1 MTTTALFELP
11 CYYDFNCE
19 SLNMYASWSILV
31 RATKLFSK
39 PNVWSWHG
47 KTRGAPPTAGRVR
60 VCLDF
65 FFVTLFCVKAKE
77 SKNLLPYSR
86 SLELRFT
93 QLNQRTLY
101 EKGKSVLTVLAS
113 PLIADDALE

>member
-1 MTTTALFELP
+1 
-11 CYYDFNCE
+11 
-19 SLNMYASWSILV
+19 
-31 RATKLFSK
+31 
-39 PNVWSWHG
+39 
-47 KTRGAPPTAGRVR
+47 
-60 VCLDF
+60 
-65 FFVTLFCVKAKE
+65 LFCVKAKE

-113 PLIADDALE
+113 PLMSDDALE